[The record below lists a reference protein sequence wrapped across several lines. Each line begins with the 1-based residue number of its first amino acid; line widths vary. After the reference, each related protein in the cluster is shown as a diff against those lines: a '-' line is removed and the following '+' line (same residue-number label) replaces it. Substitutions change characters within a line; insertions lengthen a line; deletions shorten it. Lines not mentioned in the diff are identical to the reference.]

1 MANGALASVNLNGDD
16 ATNSHGVADGFDTI
30 GEQPASTAPGFQ
42 PPATINMLRPST
54 TTVITING
62 GAPPT
67 VGLPGDGPGDVLNL
81 DVSYVPTAPTRNL
94 AGLIVSTTPGVVI
107 AAGYSGFTF
116 ASIEDINLVEN
127 GEISTVQMGDL
138 FLRGTNENDLVQFAN
153 AANSSDPLRTRL
165 RFNAQP
171 YFYFS
176 LSGKTVVYGA
186 DGIDNIT
193 QANVNRPAHFFG
205 EAGDDILAGALLDDL
220 LVGGDGNDRING
232 GEGNNIVWGDNYPTT
247 LVPFPQDL
255 LAGGNDQLSGG
266 AGNDIFYGGGGIDSV
281 SAGAGDDFAYGGQ
294 GNDTLTGSAGNDRL
308 YGGGRRHAGGRC
320 GRRPAERRL
329 RQRQA
334 AGQHRGRCADRR
346 RWRGYPRRRHGHVQ
360 RPAGERNC
368 SRRDGQRRRERRR
381 RGRAQSGLERERSRP
396 AGAARGNWVG
406 SSSRAGLGA
415 VTQDLAVDTLTGGA
429 GADDFSFTN
438 GLDTVIDF
446 LLAQGDEQF

>member
-1 MANGALASVNLNGDD
+1 
-16 ATNSHGVADGFDTI
+16 
-30 GEQPASTAPGFQ
+30 
-42 PPATINMLRPST
+42 MLRPST

-193 QANVNRPAHFFG
+193 QANVNRPANFFG

-247 LVPFPQDL
+247 AVSFPQDL

-308 YGGGRRHAGGRC
+308 YGGDGNDTLAGDAGDDLLS
-320 GRRPAERRL
+320 GGSGNDKLLGNIGADVLIGGDGADILDGGTGTFNDLLVSGIAMGETASV
-329 RQRQA
+329 A
-334 AGQHRGRCADRR
+334 AND
-346 RWRGYPRRRHGHVQ
+346 
-360 RPAGERNC
+360 
-368 SRRDGQRRRERRR
+368 
-381 RGRAQSGLERERSRP
+381 
-396 AGAARGNWVG
+396 AAVVALNPGSNANDLALLALLGNWVG